1 MAQRSQP
8 VMSRLSYVTTVAI
21 LLTLVLAGVGLMLHP
36 GQGLP
41 LGAYFD
47 AWFIRILK
55 FSLLQAF
62 LSALLS
68 VIIAIPFAL
77 ALGTHPFR
85 YQWILQGIMNLFFIM
100 PVLTVVLGVVAA
112 FKDWFQVFGLAGIL
126 VAHLYLNV
134 PYATRLLW
142 ERLSRVSQTHA
153 QVAVALG
160 MGPWQRFRLLK
171 LPLLIDG
178 LRPVFV
184 VIFLLCFSSFT
195 VVLTLSG
202 GPANTNLEVA
212 IYQALKF
219 DFDPKGAAFYAFFHG
234 LIAFMVM
241 FLLGRRD
248 QYAIEFNRHSEHLNR
263 SPSRTQWLAMGV
275 FLTVLS
281 MPLLALWRDALSQP
295 FAGSD
300 RLAQALM
307 TSLWLAAG
315 SGLLATLLAVLRSF
329 SDRGG
334 RLTRF
339 LDFGLLVLPIMV
351 ISTGLL
357 LLALRLQIAF
367 KVTYILIIWLNALM
381 AMPLILAP
389 LQTQIRLFHD
399 RYERLSASLGLSARD
414 RFRLLVLPAVAP
426 LLPWAIVLSM
436 VLSIGDLGV
445 AALLG
450 SAQFVTLPILIY
462 QAMGSYQLVLASQL
476 TLLLLLM
483 CAALL
488 LAAEWIGGR
497 LRYARR

>member
-1 MAQRSQP
+1 MH
-8 VMSRLSYVTTVAI
+8 RLSYVTTAVI
-21 LLTLVLAGVGLMLHP
+21 LLTLALAGVGLVMHP

-41 LGAYFD
+41 WAAYFD
-47 AWFIRILK
+47 DWFVRILR

-62 LSALLS
+62 LSAFFS
-68 VIIAIPFAL
+68 VLIALPFAL
-77 ALGTHPFR
+77 IFSQRPFR
-85 YQWILQGIMNLFFIM
+85 HQWLLQGIMNLFFIM

-112 FKDWFQVFGLAGIL
+112 FDGWFQVFGLAGIL

-142 ERLSRVSQTHA
+142 ERLSRVSQTHT
-153 QVAVALG
+153 QVAMTLDMNG
-160 MGPWQRFRLLK
+160 WQRFRLLK
-171 LPLLIDG
+171 LPVLLDG

-234 LIAFMVM
+234 LIAFALM
-241 FLLGRRD
+241 FFLGRRS
-248 QYAIEFNRHSEHLNR
+248 QYSIEFSRHSEHLKR
-263 SPSRTQWLAMGV
+263 LPTMLQIAAMII
-275 FLTVLS
+275 FVLILS
-281 MPLLALWRDALSQP
+281 APLFALFADALSRP
-295 FAGSD
+295 FVGSS
-300 RLAQALM
+300 RLAEALL
-307 TSLWLAAG
+307 TSLTLALG
-315 SGLLATLLAVLRSF
+315 SGLLATSLALLRSL
-329 SDRGG
+329 SERTG
-334 RLTRF
+334 RITRF

-357 LLALRLQIAF
+357 LMALRLQIAF
-367 KVTYILIIWLNALM
+367 QITHFLIIWLNGLM

-389 LQTQIRLFHD
+389 MQTQVRLHQARYD
-399 RYERLSASLGLSARD
+399 RLATSLGMSIKD
-414 RFRLLVLPAVAP
+414 RFRWIIVPAVMP
-426 LLPWAIVLSM
+426 ILPWAIVLSM

-450 SAQFVTLPILIY
+450 SARFTTLPILIY
-462 QAMGSYQLVLASQL
+462 QAMGSYQLILASQL
-476 TLLLLLM
+476 TLLLLLI
-483 CAALL
+483 CAVLL
-488 LAAEWIGGR
+488 IAAEWTGGR